1 MIVGESAIHGG
12 PRRSF
17 ADRLVD
23 HIQIIAALAEREIKS
38 RFGRNALGYAWTYVL
53 PLLWITVT
61 YFTFKFFGRR
71 TPVYTDTVT
80 FIISGLIPYFGF
92 RYVTASIPRVN
103 GMVRGLLIFPSVTR
117 EHGVIAMALIDL
129 VNIFIIY
136 FAIAAANY
144 MLFGKWEL
152 DDPLHF
158 AIGVALAWSLGASY
172 GYLFSRLALVQPTF
186 EYVSQPI
193 LRPLIFL
200 SGIFFT
206 ANELPEHV
214 LEIFALNPILH
225 AVEFAR
231 DGLLFH
237 YQSRVASPL
246 YVLGWTAGML
256 AAALVVRA
264 IRRN

>member
-1 MIVGESAIHGG
+1 MIVGQSAAPGG
-12 PRRSF
+12 ASRSL

-23 HIQIIAALAEREIKS
+23 HAHVVAALAEREIKS
-38 RFGRNALGYAWTYVL
+38 RFGQNALGYAWTYVL
-53 PLLWITVT
+53 PLLWIAVT

-92 RYVTASIPRVN
+92 RYVTASLPRVN
-103 GMVRGLLIFPSVTR
+103 GIVRGLLVFPTVTR
-117 EHGVIAMALIDL
+117 EHGVVAMALIDL

-136 FAIAAANY
+136 TVIAAANY

-158 AIGVALAWSLGASY
+158 AAGVALAWSLGAGY
-172 GYLFSRLALVQPTF
+172 GYLFVRLALVQPTF
-186 EYVSQPI
+186 QFISQPI

-206 ANELPEHV
+206 ANELPDHV
-214 LEIFALNPILH
+214 LAIMAWNPILH

-246 YVLGWTAGML
+246 YVLVWTFGL
-256 AAALVVRA
+256 IAAALVVRA
-264 IRRN
+264 IRRH